1 MKIFKG
7 IIGIWLGLL
16 ILAGQTVIAG
26 DECRNGACRADNL
39 VEVCLLPPPV
49 GIAHSKG
56 SGNARTSP
64 RTVGMQTD
72 VADRLIDAG
81 AATSG
86 ACL

>member
-1 MKIFKG
+1 VNIFKG
-7 IIGIWLGLL
+7 IIGIWLGLF
-16 ILAGQTVIAG
+16 ILAGQTAIAG
-26 DECRNGACRADNL
+26 DECRNGACRADNR

-49 GIAHSKG
+49 GIAHSRG

-64 RTVGMQTD
+64 RTVEMQTN

-81 AATSG
+81 AATPG